1 MPGSRSAGVLVLSLA
16 LIARAAGADRARPT
30 VAVDFASLDER
41 AYKRLDALALEERV
55 VLRLAQ
61 EGFAVVARPAEPEIL
76 IRLRVLADR
85 VVIEDAAAPAERR
98 REVKTTDEPV
108 RELAHLEIAQ
118 KIVELAR
125 ASRASLPPPAP
136 APVVAVAAPAPP
148 VEVSSVELAAGGGG
162 LLRPGG
168 TDAQLFVDSRVGPAR
183 GPGFR
188 IATLYTTASGG
199 GVSAFEME
207 LQAGAGYRVHLGRW
221 LDLEAALLLG
231 GLLHSYSVD
240 DALAGSSPSGTRLDV
255 LGSLP
260 LLLTA
265 WGPRRSF
272 GFELR
277 IAPGA
282 SGRTRE
288 HTLEGQT
295 LWRRGAL
302 RVETG
307 AALVFHL

>member
-1 MPGSRSAGVLVLSLA
+1 MLLLFLPLA
-16 LIARAAGADRARPT
+16 LLPRAAAADTARPT
-30 VAVDFASLDER
+30 VAVDFAALDEA

-61 EGFAVVARPAEPEIL
+61 EGFAVVARPAVPEIL

-85 VVIEDAAAPAERR
+85 VVIEDAAAPAARH

-125 ASRASLPPPAP
+125 ASRASLPPPAAAPP
-136 APVVAVAAPAPP
+136 APALGQAAPAPP
-148 VEVSSVELAAGGGG
+148 HEPSAIELAAGGGG

-168 TDAQLFVDSRVGPAR
+168 TDVQLFTDERIGPAR
-183 GPGFR
+183 GLGFR
-188 IATLYTTASGG
+188 MATLFTSASGG
-199 GVSAFEME
+199 GVSVLEVE
-207 LQAGAGYRVHLGRW
+207 LQAGAGYRLPVTHW
-221 LDLEAALLLG
+221 LDVEGALLLG
-231 GLLHSYSVD
+231 GFVHSYTVEGAAAVAS
-240 DALAGSSPSGTRLDV
+240 ATGTRLDP

-265 WGPRRSF
+265 WSPHRSF
-272 GFELR
+272 GLELR
-277 IAPGA
+277 IAPGLTM
-282 SGRTRE
+282 RTRE

-302 RVETG
+302 RVEAG
-307 AALVFHL
+307 AAVVWRL